1 MGDLWY
7 YAVVDWFFKDVKGV
21 QVFWKIQDS

>member
-7 YAVVDWFFKDVKGV
+7 YAVVGWFFNDVNAV